1 MNRPVPDLIQPASSG
16 LVAAFQGEKPHAKSS
31 ARPAAVWNRS
41 PRFRAIAALVALLAA
56 PLGAQ
61 SLLHFHTP
69 TPQVRPIAGLNQR
82 VKNGE
87 LHLTLRDFLQLVLA
101 NDTQVQL
108 LQLNDATARFG
119 VIAAESPFDPTLT
132 ASFSP
137 TRSVTPQTS
146 QTSGAETLSSL
157 NQRTSVGYTQVL
169 PTGQTVQASF
179 GAIRA
184 SSNSAF
190 NTFNPSLSSDIN
202 FSFTQ
207 SLLQNRGN
215 LQFKTPLLLARTQV
229 LVVGDQTQASLATD
243 IQNAANQYWNTV
255 QARDQITVQQDA
267 LKLAQSSYDLNKHML
282 DLGALAPGGIYTSQ
296 AQVAQDQTAV
306 LQAQLNYQTQLDQ
319 LRRLIGADLDPAA
332 MKAKIILD
340 DDPSA
345 VTPTEP
351 SMTLDQAMQTAL
363 AHRPELD
370 AIHRQQLESKMS
382 LAMDRDAL
390 RPQLN
395 LTGTYGSNGLAGDQQ
410 ATVTPLGTVVGGSTS
425 GFGSALSQVFGFG
438 SPTYGFNLQ
447 LTLPLRNSRVEAQM
461 ANDLTTQTSYAL
473 NARNEEQQIRQDVR
487 LADTQVRMAVA
498 EIHSAITARDLSQ
511 KNVDYEQQEYLLG
524 ATTEFELLQAQV
536 QLSQAQ
542 SSVLNAY
549 TNYQVAQIAY
559 ERAIWTLLPSMG
571 LSLRQP

>member
-1 MNRPVPDLIQPASSG
+1 MNSS
-16 LVAAFQGEKPHAKSS
+16 
-31 ARPAAVWNRS
+31 
-41 PRFRAIAALVALLAA
+41 RFRTIAALLAFLAA

-61 SLLHFHTP
+61 SLLHFHLQ
-69 TPQVRPIAGLNQR
+69 TPQVRSIEGLAQR
-82 VKNGE
+82 IHNGE

-101 NDTQVQL
+101 NDTEVQL
-108 LQLNDATARFG
+108 LQLNDSTARFG
-119 VIAAESPFDPTLT
+119 VISAQSPFDPSLT
-132 ASFSP
+132 ASFAP
-137 TRSVTPQTS
+137 TRSVTPQAT
-146 QTSGAETLSSL
+146 QISGASTLSSL
-157 NQRTSVGYTQVL
+157 SQRSSVGYTQVL
-169 PTGQTVQASF
+169 PSGQSVTAAFDTNRS
-179 GAIRA
+179 
-184 SSNSAF
+184 SSNAAF
-190 NTFNPSLSSDIN
+190 NTFNPSLSSGVT

-207 SLLQNRGN
+207 DLLQNRGG
-215 LQFKTPLLLARTQV
+215 LQYTAPLQIAKIQV
-229 LVVGDQTQASLATD
+229 LVVGDQTRASLATD
-243 IQNAANQYWNTV
+243 INNAAVQYWTTV

-267 LKLAQSSYDLNKHML
+267 LKLAQSSYDLNRHML

-306 LQAQLNYQTQLDQ
+306 LQAQSNYEQQLDQ

-332 MKAKIILD
+332 EHATIILD

-345 VTPTEP
+345 VTPTAP
-351 SMTLDQAMQTAL
+351 SMSVNAAIQAAL
-363 AHRPELD
+363 LHRPELD
-370 AIHRQQLESKMS
+370 AIHRQLLESKTS

-395 LTGTYGSNGLAGDQQ
+395 LTGTYGSNGLAGDQV
-410 ATVTPLGTVVGGSTS
+410 ATVTPLGSVVGGSSS
-425 GFGSALSQVFGFG
+425 GFGNALGQVFGFG
-438 SPTYGFNLQ
+438 SPTYGFSLN

-498 EIHSAITARDLSQ
+498 EIKSAVTARDLSQ

-542 SSVLNAY
+542 SSVLSAF
-549 TNYQVAQIAY
+549 TSYQEARIAY

-571 LSLRQP
+571 LKLQQP